1 MEQQLILFG
10 FVWSDSVVKAVDA
23 LPGCMLG
30 AIGKITPLLSFKEGD
45 PSKSTQSVVPP
56 ISAVL
61 LARVS
66 VKKSQ
71 QV

>member
-30 AIGKITPLLSFKEGD
+30 AIGRLLLFSQSRKGD
-45 PSKSTQSVVPP
+45 PSKPTQSGVPP

-66 VKKSQ
+66 VKKCQ